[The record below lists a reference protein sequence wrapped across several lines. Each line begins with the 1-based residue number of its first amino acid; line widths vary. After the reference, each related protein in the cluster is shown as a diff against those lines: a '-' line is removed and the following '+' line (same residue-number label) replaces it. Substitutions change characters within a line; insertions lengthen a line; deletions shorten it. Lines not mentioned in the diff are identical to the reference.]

1 MMHSVYGPSSASRWI
16 RCPASVHHQDGSRE
30 PGPEALRGSAM
41 HYVAEHCLVS
51 QVTVSDEYTKK
62 LMTPSD
68 FIGELIDVDG
78 DEVMFTENEVMF
90 TEEMSGTVDEYL
102 EYVQDLIRQFPDA
115 VVSVEKQVSLEWF
128 GAAYADVRGTADLII
143 DEKFGVLT
151 VVDFKTGAGI
161 SVNPDSAQIKLYA
174 IEAAGELLETYEEI
188 RCVIIQPNDKFGEV
202 YKEAVFAPEELL
214 QWLTDEVIPAVE
226 DSLSDNPT
234 YNPSETACRW
244 CDYAGKCPAQNN
256 FALALADEQ
265 FSDFEVCEPVNPD
278 DPSTI
283 DADRMSYL
291 LEQSKFIKNWIEA
304 VEFIALAR
312 MDKGERIPGYK
323 LIETEARW
331 KWTSDVDIEKELY
344 DKVKLKKK
352 DILKVTVKTPK
363 QILGVAPAIK
373 YPLIEKLIIKPKGG
387 LKIVPDDDKRQAV
400 ETEEHDG
407 SEFDLFG

>member
-41 HYVAEHCLVS
+41 HYVAEYCIGS
-51 QVTVSDEYTKK
+51 EVTA
-62 LMTPSD
+62 PSE
-68 FIGELIDVDG
+68 FLGELIDVDG
-78 DEVMFTENEVMF
+78 DEVEFTK
-90 TEEMSGTVDEYL
+90 EMSGTVEEYL
-102 EYVQDLIRQFPDA
+102 EYAQDLIHQFPDA
-115 VVSVEKQVSLEWF
+115 VVSVEKPVSLEWF

-151 VVDFKTGAGI
+151 VVDLKTGAGI

-174 IEAAGELLETYEEI
+174 IMAAGELLETYEEI

-202 YKEAVFAPEELL
+202 YKKAVFAPGELL
-214 QWLTDEVIPAVE
+214 QWLKDDVIPAVE
-226 DSLSDNPT
+226 DSLSDSPT

-244 CDYAGKCPAQNN
+244 CDYAGRCPAQNN
-256 FALALADEQ
+256 FALSLADEE
-265 FSDFEVCEPVNPD
+265 FSQFEVCEPVNPD

-304 VEFIALAR
+304 VELTALAR
-312 MDKGERIPGYK
+312 MEKGERIPGHK
-323 LIETEARW
+323 LVETEARW

-344 DKVKLKKK
+344 EKVKLKKK

-373 YPLIEKLIIKPKGG
+373 YPLIEKLIVKPKGG